1 MGVNMPA
8 RTVVF
13 DSTRKFDG
21 SNYRDLLSS
30 EYIQMAGRAGRR
42 GLDNTGM
49 VILLCKGDVPETAD
63 LHKMMMVR
71 VSVTFSQSSQSAI
84 TCSKL
89 IIMTSERRQE
99 RLSGVFI
106 ANFEHTVFHTL
117 F

>member
-21 SNYRDLLSS
+21 NNYRDLLSS

-71 VSVTFSQSSQSAI
+71 VSGTFNPFYSNVTI
-84 TCSKL
+84 LYPLK
-89 IIMTSERRQE
+89 TSEN
-99 RLSGVFI
+99 LWFSDVFREYR
-106 ANFEHTVFHTL
+106 NVTL
-117 F
+117 D